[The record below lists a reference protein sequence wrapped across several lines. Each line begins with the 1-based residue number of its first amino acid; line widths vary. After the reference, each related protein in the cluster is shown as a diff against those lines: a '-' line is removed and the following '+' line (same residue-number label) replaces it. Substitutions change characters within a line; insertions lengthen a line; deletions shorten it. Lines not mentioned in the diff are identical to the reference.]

1 MLFSD
6 EIRRRENRR
15 RRRSVWWGIAS
26 LVLHSALFTAII
38 LLTPV
43 KSLVFEDRKKEK
55 SSPASDLSAD
65 RIEEIAQS
73 LSDVRKNELEDRLE
87 VLQTVLH
94 NMDLM
99 KEQLQIDYDEFAADS
114 AEEVKRDIGKLLD
127 QAEKSM
133 EDAEREREPVMEKA
147 EKILAEERKEL
158 DDEARA
164 KTLREASTEIMLSDG
179 EKIVESQAKAG
190 NALDRAHL
198 QAAFAGYKKVSE
210 AAVKLRDEQVDA
222 GKKQYQSQKDV
233 SETARKLSELH
244 GRKRDLDNHKKWLA
258 EQQERLERAQNDQ
271 ADAKQRKTDAEKKRD
286 EAAASREAAQAAEK
300 ELRQQEREATA
311 EVNSTREQINRLR
324 DEQRRDRRDSAKYDK
339 LQEQISAKD
348 KSLAEMSKQAK
359 ELRAKA
365 DAERNN
371 ANQRNRE
378 FHQESNR
385 VNHEQRRIDQN
396 IRTEADAKRRIEDL
410 ERKIAEREEQLA
422 EVEAVRKEKVNESQ
436 IENLREAAKAQ
447 DALRSRVDSLRKIL
461 SSDAPELQP
470 LTDENRAENEL
481 VGRDAAVMTMS
492 DAYELARE
500 LESSITE
507 SYKDL
512 KATQMAI
519 ERKMSF
525 EEAQKITD
533 VAKAVR
539 MEADREAVESDP
551 RTKEALDA
559 QKAAQAAVVRETDN
573 IVEVTLAMMEEAM
586 TIVKPDGGR
595 DSGEK
600 SKGRLSDRVQW
611 LKNSDFA
618 SRSGKE
624 ARSERL
630 AQMKSAAAYQL
641 AITSAAAEDESMRA
655 KDVASVARQGR
666 SANAKPGGTRG
677 GPAYGSTGEVARSG
691 RGGNG
696 GGPGTV
702 DPRMPELMPG
712 NVMRLSG
719 DPAGALPGKWMYV
732 NSWYVIGPFPNPD
745 RINLHRK
752 FPPDSV
758 IDLDA
763 SYIGKGGRTVKWEYM
778 QARSTLPR
786 HWWRADSKAEVVPY
800 NAEEYGIWYAYAE
813 VFSDIE
819 CDRWIAVGSDD
830 RSDIWIN
837 DIPVWG
843 SSNKLKSWRIDEG
856 YRKVH
861 FRKGRNRILARV
873 ENGWHVFGW
882 SVCIS
887 LYE

>member
-43 KSLVFEDRKKEK
+43 KSLVFDDRKKEK

-190 NALDRAHL
+190 NALDRAQL
-198 QAAFAGYKKVSE
+198 QAGFAGYKKTAE
-210 AAVKLRDEQVDA
+210 AVVKLRDEQVEA
-222 GKKQYQSQKDV
+222 GKRQYQSQKDV
-233 SETARKLSELH
+233 SEIARSLSEIH
-244 GRKRDLDNHKKWLA
+244 GRKRDLEKHEKWLS
-258 EQQERLERAQNDQ
+258 EQRERLAKAQNEQ
-271 ADAKQRKTDAEKKRD
+271 ADAERRKAEAEKRRD
-286 EAAASREAAQAAEK
+286 EAASSRDAAQA
-300 ELRQQEREATA
+300 
-311 EVNSTREQINRLR
+311 S
-324 DEQRRDRRDSAKYDK
+324 
-339 LQEQISAKD
+339 
-348 KSLAEMSKQAK
+348 
-359 ELRAKA
+359 
-365 DAERNN
+365 
-371 ANQRNRE
+371 NQVR
-378 FHQESNR
+378 
-385 VNHEQRRIDQN
+385 HEQRRMEHN
-396 IRTEADAKRRIEDL
+396 ARTEADAKRRIEDL
-410 ERKIAEREEQLA
+410 ERKVAERREQL
-422 EVEAVRKEKVNESQ
+422 EEIETVRKERVNERQ

-447 DALRSRVDSLRKIL
+447 DALRSRVDSLRRIL

-573 IVEVTLAMMEEAM
+573 IVEATLAMMEEAM

-666 SANAKPGGTRG
+666 PANAKTGGTRG

>member
-15 RRRSVWWGIAS
+15 RHRSVWWSIAS
-26 LVLHSALFTAII
+26 LILHSALFTAII

-43 KSLVFEDRKKEK
+43 KSLVFDGRKKEK
-55 SSPASDLSAD
+55 SNPASDLSSD

-73 LSDVRKNELEDRLE
+73 LSEVRKNELEDRLE

-114 AEEVKRDIGKLLD
+114 ADEARKEIGELLD
-127 QAEKSM
+127 RAEKSM
-133 EDAEREREPVMEKA
+133 KDAESEREPVIDKA
-147 EKILAEERKEL
+147 QKILAEELKEL

-164 KTLREASTEIMLSDG
+164 KMLREASSEIMLSDG
-179 EKIVESQAKAG
+179 EKVVESQAKAG
-190 NALDRAHL
+190 NALDRAQL
-198 QAAFAGYKKVSE
+198 QAGFAGYKKTAE
-210 AAVKLRDEQVDA
+210 ATVKLRDEQVEA
-222 GKKQYQSQKDV
+222 GKRQYQSQKDV
-233 SETARKLSELH
+233 SEIARSLSEIH
-244 GRKRDLDNHKKWLA
+244 GRRRDLERHEKWLA
-258 EQQERLERAQNDQ
+258 EQRERLAKAQSEQ
-271 ADAKQRKTDAEKKRD
+271 ADAAQRKADAEKKRD
-286 EAAASREAAQAAEK
+286 AAAASRAAAQAS
-300 ELRQQEREATA
+300 
-311 EVNSTREQINRLR
+311 NQI
-324 DEQRRDRRDSAKYDK
+324 K
-339 LQEQISAKD
+339 
-348 KSLAEMSKQAK
+348 
-359 ELRAKA
+359 
-365 DAERNN
+365 
-371 ANQRNRE
+371 
-378 FHQESNR
+378 
-385 VNHEQRRIDQN
+385 HEQRRIEHN
-396 IRTEADAKRRIEDL
+396 ARTGADAKRRIEDL
-410 ERKIAEREEQLA
+410 ERKVAERSEQLKKI
-422 EVEAVRKEKVNESQ
+422 ETVRRERVNERQ

-447 DALRSRVDSLRKIL
+447 DALRSRVDSLRRIL
-461 SSDAPELQP
+461 SADVPTLQP
-470 LTDENRAENEL
+470 LVDENRAENEL
-481 VGRDAAVMTMS
+481 VGRDAAAMTMS

-519 ERKMSF
+519 ERKMNF

-539 MEADREAVESDP
+539 MEVDREAVESDP

-559 QKAAQAAVVRETDN
+559 QKIAQAAVVRETDN

-586 TIVKPDGGR
+586 TIVKPDGGKDAR
-595 DSGEK
+595 AK

-611 LKNSDFA
+611 LKSTDFA

-624 ARSERL
+624 ARAERL

-655 KDVASVARQGR
+655 KDVAGVARQSR
-666 SANAKPGGTRG
+666 SAKPGG
-677 GPAYGSTGEVARSG
+677 GPAYGSTGEVSRSG
-691 RGGNG
+691 RGGS

-778 QARSTLPR
+778 QARSTLPI